1 MNPIVIIPTYNECEN
16 IKRMLETVMSLEET
30 FDVLVVDDNSPDGTA
45 ELVKETQAIYSRIHL
60 LKNGKKNGLGGAY
73 IAGFR
78 WCLSRDYAYVFEMD
92 CDFSHNPIDLVRL
105 YAELQKGDCDLVVG
119 SRYIGNVVNVINWPM
134 SRVLLSYSASA
145 YVRFFTRMMLA
156 DATAGFVGYSRKLLE
171 TIDLERIK
179 FKGYAFQIEMKY
191 TAYKLGFAIRE
202 IPIIFT
208 DRTEGVSKMS
218 GGIIREALI
227 GVIQLRFKSIRPQK

>member
-45 ELVKETQAIYSRIHL
+45 ELVKETQAIYPRIHL
-60 LKNGKKNGLGGAY
+60 LENGKKNGLGGAY

-119 SRYIGNVVNVINWPM
+119 SRYIGNVVNVVNWPM
-134 SRVLLSYSASA
+134 SRVLLSYFASA

>member
-1 MNPIVIIPTYNECEN
+1 LNPIVIIPTYNECEN

-60 LKNGKKNGLGGAY
+60 LENGKKNGLGGAY

>member
-1 MNPIVIIPTYNECEN
+1 LNPIVIIPTYNECEN

-78 WCLSRDYAYVFEMD
+78 WCLSHDYAYVFEMD

>member
-78 WCLSRDYAYVFEMD
+78 WCLSHDYAYVFEMD

>member
-1 MNPIVIIPTYNECEN
+1 
-16 IKRMLETVMSLEET
+16 MSLEET

-60 LKNGKKNGLGGAY
+60 LENGKKNGLGGAY

>member
-1 MNPIVIIPTYNECEN
+1 
-16 IKRMLETVMSLEET
+16 MLETVMSLQEP

-45 ELVKETQAIYSRIHL
+45 DLVKEAQAVYPRIHL
-60 LKNGKKNGLGGAY
+60 LENGKKNGLGGAY

-78 WCLSRDYAYVFEMD
+78 WCLARDYAYIFEMD
-92 CDFSHNPIDLVRL
+92 CDFSHNPNDLVKL
-105 YAELQKGDCDLVVG
+105 HAELQKGDCDLVVG
-119 SRYIGNVVNVINWPM
+119 SRYVGNVVNVVNWPM
-134 SRVLLSYSASA
+134 SRVLLSYFASA

-171 TIDLERIK
+171 TIDLKRIK

-191 TAYKLGFAIRE
+191 TTHKLGFAIRE

-208 DRTEGVSKMS
+208 DRTEGVSKMN

-227 GVIQLRFKSIRPQK
+227 GVIQLRFKSIRPQT

>member
-1 MNPIVIIPTYNECEN
+1 
-16 IKRMLETVMSLEET
+16 MSLHED

-45 ELVKETQAIYSRIHL
+45 DLVKDAQAIYPRIHL
-60 LKNGKKNGLGGAY
+60 LENGKKNGLGGAY

-78 WCLSRDYAYVFEMD
+78 WCLAHDYAYVFEMD
-92 CDFSHNPIDLVRL
+92 CDFSHNPNDLIRL

-119 SRYIGNVVNVINWPM
+119 SRYVGNVVNVVNWPM
-134 SRVLLSYSASA
+134 SRVLLSYFASA

-171 TIDLERIK
+171 TLDLERIK

-191 TAYKLGFAIRE
+191 TAHKLGFTIRE

-208 DRTEGVSKMS
+208 DRTEGISKMS

-227 GVIQLRFKSIRPQK
+227 GVIQLRFKSIRHQN

>member
-1 MNPIVIIPTYNECEN
+1 LNPIVIIPTYNECEN

-45 ELVKETQAIYSRIHL
+45 ELVKETQAIYSLIHL
-60 LKNGKKNGLGGAY
+60 LENGKKNGLGGAY

>member
-1 MNPIVIIPTYNECEN
+1 
-16 IKRMLETVMSLEET
+16 MSLEET

-45 ELVKETQAIYSRIHL
+45 ELVKETQAIYPRIHL
-60 LKNGKKNGLGGAY
+60 LENGKKNGLGGAY

-119 SRYIGNVVNVINWPM
+119 SRYIGNVVNVVNWPM
-134 SRVLLSYSASA
+134 SRVLLSYFASA